1 MDGHGYGITIDPG
14 QHTTS
19 LLKELNVTVEQGP
32 CCGRAH
38 GNDELRPHH
47 KKLRLEPWTACANLV
62 FARWHVNAPF
72 P

>member
-47 KKLRLEPWTACANLV
+47 KKLRLEP
-62 FARWHVNAPF
+62 
-72 P
+72 